1 MQCIEKSTWKSTR
14 RRGRIMPTGRNRVS
28 HAILFAAIFLMIAWG
43 AAAADKEL
51 VFIAGWGGVGGD
63 KLAEICANFTAQTGI
78 KTTYEKS
85 DDVEA
90 LIRTRIAGGNPPDV
104 VLQTRPAVIGE
115 FVKAGSLTRLDG
127 PAGVFKAGELEAIY
141 PASLLALSKVG
152 GAQYGFPFKAD
163 TKSLV
168 FYNPSRFKALGL
180 TVPKTWDQMM
190 AVADKAAKAGVAPF
204 AISGEGWCLSDWF
217 ENILIRV
224 TTPEN
229 YNKLHISH
237 TVAWTDPS
245 VKKALSLM
253 ARIFSTKGYVDGG
266 NTGALAIQY
275 GESVRKVF
283 STNPTALMMSEGGF
297 AGNTAM
303 QDINTDLKEGVTI
316 DFFPFPSI
324 DPKYGDPVMGG
335 ADFACL
341 FHDSPEARKFI
352 RYLATKEPG
361 DILAKAN
368 CVIPSKLPSQSSYT
382 SPMALKQMQQINA
395 AKTFV
400 FDGSD
405 MAPSAF
411 GGDFEMTKLQDLLAH
426 PGEVDRIAGELEAF
440 AKTAY

>member
-1 MQCIEKSTWKSTR
+1 MSR
-14 RRGRIMPTGRNRVS
+14 RRQLFFLVAFSAAVS
-28 HAILFAAIFLMIAWG
+28 LVTAVSAG
-43 AAAADKEL
+43 AAAKEL
-51 VFIAGWGGVGGD
+51 VFVAGWGGEGGD
-63 KLAEICANFTAQTGI
+63 KLAEICANFSAQTGI
-78 KTTYEKS
+78 KATYEKS

-90 LIRTRIAGGNPPDV
+90 FIRTRIAGGNPPDV
-104 VLQTRPAVIGE
+104 ALQTRPAVIGE
-115 FVKAGSLTRLDG
+115 FVKGGNLTRLDG
-127 PAGVFKAGELEAIY
+127 PAGQEVFKPGELEAIY
-141 PASLLALSKVG
+141 PASLLALSKVNG
-152 GAQYGFPFKAD
+152 VQYGFSFKAD

-168 FYNPSRFKALGL
+168 FYNPTRFKQLGL
-180 TVPKTWDQMM
+180 SVPRTWDQMM
-190 AVADKAAKAGVAPF
+190 AVADKAVAAGVAPF

-224 TTPEN
+224 TTADN
-229 YNKLHISH
+229 YNNLHITH
-237 TVAWTDPS
+237 KLAWTDPA
-245 VKKALSLM
+245 VTKALSLM
-253 ARIFSTKGYVDGG
+253 AHIFAARGYLDGG
-266 NTGALAIQY
+266 NTGALAMQY
-275 GESVRKVF
+275 GESVRRVF
-283 STNPTALMMSEGGF
+283 STSPTALMMSEGGF

-303 QDINTDLKEGVTI
+303 QDINTSLKEGVTI

-382 SPMALKQMQQINA
+382 PMVLKQMQQISA

-426 PGEVDRIAGELEAF
+426 PGDVDRIARELEDF
-440 AKTAY
+440 ARTVY